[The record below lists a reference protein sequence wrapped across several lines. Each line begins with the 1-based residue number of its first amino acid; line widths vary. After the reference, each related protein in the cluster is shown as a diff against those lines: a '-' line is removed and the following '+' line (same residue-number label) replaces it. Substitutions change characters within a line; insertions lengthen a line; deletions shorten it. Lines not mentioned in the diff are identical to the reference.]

1 MSIRHLV
8 AGLNGLRDFATGT
21 IPHGAIQLLLEVM
34 GLCLEVLTK
43 VSLRLRES
51 EDPRV
56 ASAHALHIEN
66 IFRYTVRE
74 QIRSLAHLEATS
86 AHLLTDDELTA
97 VREHRTDFSRRAT
110 QDTGRTAYANASTF
124 SSAWLGI
131 DFFEADR
138 RFNDAHLLIARR
150 FMDGSPI
157 TPRFAQLAT
166 LHAEEQGLDPRKVA
180 HAARSL
186 DKFEPPD
193 TSFEGSPLDPVA
205 TYDGQNMQERAVKL
219 LSEADRATGAKK
231 LKDLLR
237 DYRKAN
243 EEFVQAECGLFYQG
257 STNGIDSF
265 LPRSQGLQSE
275 QLHSFVG
282 QSDNPRTESGQ
293 AARKPAPLAP
303 ADLFTSA
310 DPAPDWAQ
318 DPAPEPND
326 LTEANRTSPEAVPA
340 PTPAEESPANPPA
353 ESADFEVS
361 VAQRRLNALLAS
373 LAATNTGAKTVT
385 PQILV
390 HMQAN
395 NLSDLATAT
404 GVTAHGVPLDP
415 AELRQLLCEAKIIP
429 VVFGGQGQVLDVGRA
444 QCIFPE
450 PIKKAAFARDRGCIV
465 PGCNAP
471 HEMLEYHH
479 CNWWERGGKTCIEN
493 CAVLCRHHHALI
505 HRRLLRIQM
514 VGLVPH
520 IVLPK
525 FLDPD
530 QIPRRNTYFS
540 AAAYNPC
547 PRRPQSMLIDN

>member
-1 MSIRHLV
+1 MSIRQLV
-8 AGLNGLRDFATGT
+8 TGLASLRDFATGP
-21 IPHGAIQLLLEVM
+21 IPHGVTALLLEVM

-43 VSLRLRES
+43 LSLRLRES
-51 EDPRV
+51 ADPR
-56 ASAHALHIEN
+56 AAAAHASLIEN

-74 QIRSLAHLEATS
+74 QIRSLTHLEATA
-86 AHLLTDDELTA
+86 AHLLCAEELTA
-97 VREHRTDFSRRAT
+97 IRRHRTDFSRPAV
-110 QDTGRTAYANASTF
+110 QETGRTAYANASTF
-124 SSAWLGI
+124 SAAWLGI

-138 RFNDAHLLIARR
+138 RLSDAHLLIARR
-150 FMDGSPI
+150 FMDGSAI
-157 TPRFAQLAT
+157 TPRFTQLAA
-166 LHAEEQGLDPRKVA
+166 LHAEDQKLDPRRVA

-193 TSFEGSPLDPVA
+193 TSFEGAPLDPA
-205 TYDGQNMQERAVKL
+205 ASYEGQSMQERAVTL
-219 LSEADRATGAKK
+219 LREADRATGAKK
-231 LKDLLR
+231 LKNLLR

-243 EEFVQAECGLFYQG
+243 KECVQAECGLFYQG
-257 STNGIDSF
+257 NTNGVDSF
-265 LPRSQGLQSE
+265 LLRSQGLQSE

-310 DPAPDWAQ
+310 DPVPDWAQ
-318 DPAPEPND
+318 DPAPEP
-326 LTEANRTSPEAVPA
+326 TEQAEPTKQAEPNQSRQESAPA
-340 PTPAEESPANPPA
+340 CTPPA
-353 ESADFEVS
+353 EPPADPAPEASELEVS

-373 LAATNTGAKTVT
+373 LSASNTGAKTVT
-385 PQILV
+385 PQVLV
-390 HMQAN
+390 HMQAS
-395 NLSDLATAT
+395 NLSDLASATA
-404 GVTAHGVPLDP
+404 VTAHGVPLEP
-415 AELRQLLCEAKIIP
+415 AELRQLLCGAKIIP
-429 VVFGGQGQVLDVGRA
+429 IVFGGKGQVLDVGRA
-444 QCIFPE
+444 QRLFPE

-514 VGLVPH
+514 VGSVPH
-520 IVLPK
+520 IVLPE

-530 QIPRRNTYFS
+530 QIPRRNSYFS
-540 AAAYNPC
+540 IAA
-547 PRRPQSMLIDN
+547 